1 MTQRVL
7 PPFSLSPRRQGDR
20 QTGFGFGDG
29 QSGAAPPPPPP
40 PPPPPKEPKVLSVSE
55 LVGRASRAL
64 EDAFSDVWVE
74 GEVEGLKRSA
84 SGHLYF
90 ALKDGK
96 GRIDAVIWRGQ
107 AQTLRIPLRDGM
119 KLQARGKL
127 TIYEGSGRFQMIVNE
142 VRLSGEGDLWRQ
154 FEELKA
160 RLQREG
166 LFDTDRKRPLPRFP
180 RVIGVATSQQGAAL
194 YDILRVARSRGRVHF
209 LVAHCAV
216 QGPEAPPQ
224 IVDAI
229 GRLAPHCDVLIV
241 GRGGGS
247 LADLWCFNDE
257 AVARAIYHCP
267 VPVVSA
273 VGHEV
278 DTTIADFVAD
288 RRAATP
294 SQAAEIC
301 VPDFSRLEAEVVDL
315 SDRLLRSGGRVIES
329 ARQKLDGEV
338 LRAQHALERQV
349 TNRRRLL
356 SQASER
362 LQSCHPRA
370 RLLRDRAALHDLTS
384 RLQSL
389 LQKRMMDR
397 RQALA
402 SLAGKLDARSPLKV
416 LGRGDAL
423 ARDEHGH
430 ILIDADQVAVG
441 DRVDL
446 LLSQGGL
453 RCRVEDKRPTVK

>member
-7 PPFSLSPRRQGDR
+7 PPFSLSPKRQGDR
-20 QTGFGFGDG
+20 QTGFGFGDATLG
-29 QSGAAPPPPPP
+29 SPPPPPP
-40 PPPPPKEPKVLSVSE
+40 PPPPPSEPKVLSVSE
-55 LVGRASRAL
+55 LVSRAGRAL
-64 EDAFSDVWVE
+64 EDQFSDVWCE
-74 GEVEGLKRSA
+74 GEIEGLKRSA
-84 SGHLYF
+84 AGHLYF

-107 AQTLRIPLRDGM
+107 AQLLKVALRDGM

-166 LFDTDRKRPLPRFP
+166 LFETARKRPLPRFP

-194 YDILRVARSRGRVHF
+194 YDILRVARSRGRVRF
-209 LVAHCAV
+209 LIAHCAV
-216 QGPEAPPQ
+216 QGPEAPAQ

-229 GRLAPHCDVLIV
+229 RRLAPHVDVLIV

-257 AVARAIYHCP
+257 NVARAIYECP

-301 VPDFSRLEAEVVDL
+301 VPDFSRLEAESADL
-315 SDRLLRSGGRVIES
+315 SERLLRAGQRVIEG
-329 ARQKLDGEV
+329 ARQKLDGE
-338 LRAQHALERQV
+338 LGRAQLALERHV
-349 TNRRRLL
+349 SSRRRLL
-356 SQASER
+356 ANASER
-362 LQSCHPRA
+362 LAACHPRA
-370 RLLRDRAALHDLTS
+370 QLVRDRATLRDLDS
-384 RLQSL
+384 RLHNL
-389 LQKRMMDR
+389 LRQRLNER
-397 RQALA
+397 RQNLA
-402 SLAGKLDARSPLKV
+402 GLAGKLDVMSPLKV
-416 LGRGDAL
+416 LGRGYAL
-423 ARDEHGH
+423 ARDARGR
-430 ILIDADQVAVG
+430 IVTATDQIDVG
-441 DRVDL
+441 DPLDVMLAQGR
-446 LLSQGGL
+446 LS
-453 RCRVEDKRPTVK
+453 CRVEGKRAPD

>member
-20 QTGFGFGDG
+20 QTGFGFGDSQG
-29 QSGAAPPPPPP
+29 PPAAPPPPPP
-40 PPPPPKEPKVLSVSE
+40 PPPPEPKVFSVSD
-55 LVGRASRAL
+55 LVRRASRAL
-64 EDAFSDVWVE
+64 EDAFTDIWVE
-74 GEVEGLKRSA
+74 GEVEGLKPSA

-107 AQTLRIPLRDGM
+107 AQALRIALRDGM

-127 TIYEGSGRFQMIVNE
+127 TIYEGSGRFQMIVSE

-166 LFDTDRKRPLPRFP
+166 LFETARKRPLPRFP

-209 LVAHCAV
+209 LIAHCAV

-229 GRLAPHCDVLIV
+229 RRLAPHVDVMIV

-247 LADLWCFNDE
+247 LADLWSFNDE
-257 AVARAIYHCP
+257 SVARAIYHCP

-301 VPDFSRLEAEVVDL
+301 VPDFSRLEADVADL
-315 SDRLLRSGGRVIES
+315 SERLLRSGQRVIDHT
-329 ARQKLDGEV
+329 RQKIDGE
-338 LRAQHALERQV
+338 LQRAQHATERQIAG
-349 TNRRRLL
+349 RRRLL

-362 LQSCHPRA
+362 LQQCHPRA
-370 RLLRDRAALHDLTS
+370 RLLRDRAALHDLIT
-384 RLQSL
+384 RLHATTQR
-389 LQKRMMDR
+389 RMLDR

-402 SLAGKLDARSPLKV
+402 SLAGKLDAMSPLKV
-416 LGRGDAL
+416 LGRGYAL
-423 ARDEHGH
+423 ARDERGH
-430 ILIDADQVAVG
+430 IVTTTEQVAIG
-441 DRVDL
+441 DRLDL
-446 LLSQGGL
+446 MLSQGNL
-453 RCRVEDKRPTVK
+453 RCRVEDKDPRAE

>member
-1 MTQRVL
+1 MTQRVI

-29 QSGAAPPPPPP
+29 LSPPAAPPPPPP
-40 PPPPPKEPKVLSVSE
+40 PPEPKVFSVSE
-55 LVGRASRAL
+55 LVGRASRTL
-64 EDAFSDVWVE
+64 EDAFTDIWVE

-107 AQTLRIPLRDGM
+107 AQTLRLPLRDGM

-166 LFDTDRKRPLPRFP
+166 LFDTARKRPLPRFP

-194 YDILRVARSRGRVHF
+194 YDILRVARSRGRVQF
-209 LVAHCAV
+209 LIAHCAV

-224 IVDAI
+224 IVEAI
-229 GRLAPHCDVLIV
+229 RRLAPHVDVMIV

-247 LADLWCFNDE
+247 LTDLWSFNDE
-257 AVARAIYHCP
+257 SVARAIFHCP

-301 VPDFSRLEAEVVDL
+301 VPDFSRLEAEVADL
-315 SDRLLRSGGRVIES
+315 SERLLRSGGRVIDS
-329 ARQKLDGEV
+329 ARQKLDGELV
-338 LRAQHALERQV
+338 RAQHALERQIAG
-349 TNRRRLL
+349 RRRLL

-370 RLLRDRAALHDLTS
+370 RLLRDRAALRDLHT
-384 RLQSL
+384 RLQST
-389 LQKRMMDR
+389 LQRRLVDR

-402 SLAGKLDARSPLKV
+402 SLAGKLDAMSPLKV
-416 LGRGDAL
+416 LGRGYAL
-423 ARDEHGH
+423 ARDQKGH
-430 ILIDADQVAVG
+430 IVTAVEQVAIG
-441 DRVDL
+441 DPIDL
-446 LLSQGGL
+446 MLSQGRL
-453 RCRVEDKRPTVK
+453 HCRVEDKIDPRE